1 MSEQVQP
8 PASATAV
15 ASALE
20 GSLVALRSLERMLYD
35 NGQREAWVFLSQT
48 KLIVTKMQHG
58 IVVERNL
65 YLTLLL
71 AAQRIPKDGQGGKR

>member
-1 MSEQVQP
+1 MTNLVQP
-8 PASATAV
+8 PSSPTAV
-15 ASALE
+15 TSALE
-20 GSLVALRSLERMLYD
+20 RSLVELRSLERMLYD
-35 NGQREAWVFLSQT
+35 NGQREAGVFLSQT